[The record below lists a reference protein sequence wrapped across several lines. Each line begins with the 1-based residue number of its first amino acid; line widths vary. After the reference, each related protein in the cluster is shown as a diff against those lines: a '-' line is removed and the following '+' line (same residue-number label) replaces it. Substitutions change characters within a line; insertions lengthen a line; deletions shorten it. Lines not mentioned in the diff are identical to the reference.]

1 MDYIIPNKTRRVAL
15 PSTKKKANTVVLII
29 FWQQISLLNFL
40 LIFWQLNMARS
51 LKRKHKKKTPAL
63 LNNLHCAREAR
74 QGASARDAT
83 GSGSEKRIME
93 LEARLKDHKFNTHLY
108 KSKYWNEHRK
118 NIRQK
123 KAYETKKIDHKRV
136 KEEAFRM
143 RGALEMLGKEL
154 EEVKTDCKE
163 SLQLLLNERINKLET
178 AKKDLQHE
186 RTILCKRTNGLILR

>member
-51 LKRKHKKKTPAL
+51 LKRKHKKKTLAQ

-93 LEARLKDHKFNTHLY
+93 LEARLKDRKFNTHLY
-108 KSKYWNEHRK
+108 KSKYWNEQGK
-118 NIRQK
+118 L
-123 KAYETKKIDHKRV
+123 AASTK
-136 KEEAFRM
+136 
-143 RGALEMLGKEL
+143 
-154 EEVKTDCKE
+154 
-163 SLQLLLNERINKLET
+163 
-178 AKKDLQHE
+178 
-186 RTILCKRTNGLILR
+186 